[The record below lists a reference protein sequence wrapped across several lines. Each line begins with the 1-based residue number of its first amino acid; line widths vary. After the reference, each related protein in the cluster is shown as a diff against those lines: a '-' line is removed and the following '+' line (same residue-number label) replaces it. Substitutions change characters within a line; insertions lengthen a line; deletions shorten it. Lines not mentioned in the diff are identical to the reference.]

1 VSAEAGSASSY
12 RFGAGPAGLWL
23 GLGPG
28 RLGVLGGGLVAA
40 VTGLYLGVPIPV
52 AVLPLLVAAA
62 VVWLP
67 VAGRPVAAWAPP
79 AVGHAARGLAART
92 RWVAPLPVQR
102 LTGRNDGYRLRLPA
116 EYGRLRLHT
125 EPLAGGAELAV
136 LTDRGARTATVVLA
150 VAGADRFPL
159 LASAEQD
166 RLIAGWGQALAAL
179 AGAGTRVRRL
189 QWIEHAGP
197 ESRRDPVD
205 WMRAHTDPVDRPD
218 GRPAEVDDMDMG
230 ASDYPGFTDRLL
242 AGAVRHRVFLAVQVD
257 ATSGGHSGSRRHSA
271 GLDDAGGRDAGA
283 TRWATAAEVARH
295 VVDLLLGAELVAR
308 PLGGAET
315 AGLLAE
321 LLTSR
326 PPTPARAAA
335 VGPLSRRA
343 GWDAVRVDDA
353 QHRVFAV
360 TGWPRLP
367 VGPSWLEPLLLA
379 APAGAARTVSLHL
392 VPVPAAAALRRSR
405 SARARAELDRADRS
419 RLGFVPTVGTDQAA
433 ADVLDAE
440 AELVAGYATVRVAGL
455 VAVTAASAAELD
467 QAGRA
472 LRAAAALAHLDLAPL
487 HGRHAQGLA
496 ACLPLCR
503 LRPAG
508 DG

>member
-1 VSAEAGSASSY
+1 VSADAGSASSY

-40 VTGLYLGVPIPV
+40 VSGLYLGAPIPV
-52 AVLPLLVAAA
+52 AVLPLFAAAA

-79 AVGHAARGLAART
+79 AVGHAARGLAAQT

-102 LTGRNDGYRLRLPA
+102 LTGRDDGYRLRLPA

-189 QWIEHAGP
+189 QWIEHAAP

-218 GRPAEVDDMDMG
+218 GRPAEVDDTDMG
-230 ASDYPGFTDRLL
+230 ASDYPGFADRLL
-242 AGAVRHRVFLAVQVD
+242 AGAVRHRVFLAVQFE
-257 ATSGGHSGSRRHSA
+257 AQPG
-271 GLDDAGGRDAGA
+271 AGA
-283 TRWATAAEVARH
+283 NGPATAGEVARH

-315 AGLLAE
+315 ADLLAE
-321 LLTSR
+321 LLTGR
-326 PPTPARAAA
+326 PSAPARAGA

-379 APAGAARTVSLHL
+379 APAGTARTVSLHL
-392 VPVPAAAALRRSR
+392 VPVPAAVALRRSR

-419 RLGFVPTVGTDQAA
+419 RLGFVPSAGTDQAA

-472 LRAAAALAHLDLAPL
+472 LRAAAALAHLELAPL

-503 LRPAG
+503 LRPSG

>member
-40 VTGLYLGVPIPV
+40 VSGLYLGAPIPV

-79 AVGHAARGLAART
+79 AVGHAARGLAAQT
-92 RWVAPLPVQR
+92 RWVAPLPVPR
-102 LTGRNDGYRLRLPA
+102 LAGRADGSRLRLPA

-179 AGAGTRVRRL
+179 AGGGTRVRRL
-189 QWIEHAGP
+189 QWIEHAAP

-218 GRPAEVDDMDMG
+218 GRPAEVDDVDMG
-230 ASDYPGFTDRLL
+230 AGDYPGFADRLL
-242 AGAVRHRVFLAVQVD
+242 AGAVRHRVFLAVQVE
-257 ATSGGHSGSRRHSA
+257 ATPVRRPRPARSSGGGADGEPGADAA
-271 GLDDAGGRDAGA
+271 GPA
-283 TRWATAAEVARH
+283 TAEVARQ

-308 PLGGAET
+308 PLGEAET

-321 LLTSR
+321 LLTGR
-326 PPTPARAAA
+326 PPAPARAGA

-379 APAGAARTVSLHL
+379 APAGVARTISLHL

-419 RLGFVPTVGTDQAA
+419 RLGFVPTAGADQAA

-455 VAVTAASAAELD
+455 VAVTAASVAELD

-472 LRAAAALAHLDLAPL
+472 LRAAAALAHLEVAPL

-503 LRPAG
+503 LRPSG

>member
-1 VSAEAGSASSY
+1 MNAEAGPAPTY

-28 RLGVLGGGLVAA
+28 RLGVLGGGLVAT
-40 VTGLYLGVPIPV
+40 VLGLYLRVSPPV
-52 AVLPLLVAAA
+52 AVLPLLAAA
-62 VVWLP
+62 GCVWVP
-67 VAGRPVAAWAPP
+67 VAGRPAVAWIAPV
-79 AVGHAARGLAART
+79 AGHAAAALGGGT
-92 RWVAPLPVQR
+92 RWVPPVPVQR
-102 LTGRNDGYRLRLPA
+102 LAGRNEGCRLRLPA
-116 EYGRLRLHT
+116 EYGRLRLGT
-125 EPLAGGAELAV
+125 EPLPDGAELAV
-136 LTDRGARTATVVLA
+136 LTDPAARTSTVVLA

-159 LASAEQD
+159 LAAVEQD

-179 AGAGTRVRRL
+179 AGTGTRVRRL
-189 QWIEHAGP
+189 QWIEHAAP
-197 ESRRDPVD
+197 ESRREPVD
-205 WMRAHTDPVDRPD
+205 WMRAHGDRVDRHD
-218 GRPAEVDDMDMG
+218 DRPAGVEDTDLG
-230 ASDYPGFTDRLL
+230 AGDYPRFADRLL
-242 AGAVRHRVFLAVQVD
+242 AGAVRHRVFLAVQVE
-257 ATSGGHSGSRRHSA
+257 ATSGHRNGRAR
-271 GLDDAGGRDAGA
+271 DAGGRVDTEPDPGAAGP
-283 TRWATAAEVARH
+283 ATAAQVARQ

-321 LLTSR
+321 LITGR
-326 PPTPARAAA
+326 APAPARAGT

-353 QHRVFAV
+353 FHRVFAV

-367 VGPSWLEPLLLA
+367 VGPAWLEPLLLA
-379 APAGAARTVSLHL
+379 APAGVARTVSLHL
-392 VPVPAAAALRRSR
+392 VPVPAAVALRRSR
-405 SARARAELDRADRS
+405 ADRARAELDRADRS
-419 RLGFVPTVGTDQAA
+419 RLGFVPTAGTDQAV

-455 VAVTAASAAELD
+455 VAVTAACAAELD

-472 LRAAAALAHLDLAPL
+472 LRAAAALAHLELAPL

>member
-12 RFGAGPAGLWL
+12 RFGAGPTGLWL

-40 VTGLYLGVPIPV
+40 VTGLYLGAPIPL
-52 AVLPLLVAAA
+52 AMLPLLVAAA

-79 AVGHAARGLAART
+79 AVGHAARGLAAQT

-102 LTGRNDGYRLRLPA
+102 LTGRADGYRLRLPA

-166 RLIAGWGQALAAL
+166 RLIAGWGHALAAL
-179 AGAGTRVRRL
+179 AGTGTRVRRL
-189 QWIEHAGP
+189 QWIEHAAP

-218 GRPAEVDDMDMG
+218 GRPAEVDEIDMS
-230 ASDYPGFTDRLL
+230 ASDYPGFADRLL
-242 AGAVRHRVFLAVQVD
+242 AGAVRHRVFLAVQVE
-257 ATSGGHSGSRRHSA
+257 ATPIRRSRPARTSGGRV
-271 GLDDAGGRDAGA
+271 DAGRRAGA
-283 TRWATAAEVARH
+283 DSPATPGEVARQ

-321 LLTSR
+321 LLTGR
-326 PPTPARAAA
+326 PSASAQAG
-335 VGPLSRRA
+335 VLGPLSRRA

-367 VGPSWLEPLLLA
+367 VGPAWLEPLLLA
-379 APAGAARTVSLHL
+379 APPGVARTVSLHL
-392 VPVPAAAALRRSR
+392 VPMPAAVALRRSR

-419 RLGFVPTVGTDQAA
+419 RLGFVPTAGTEQAT

-472 LRAAAALAHLDLAPL
+472 LRAAAALAHLELAPL

-503 LRPAG
+503 LRPSG